1 MLESRDAL
9 DAMFDATNNPECYA
23 MNSTASDTV
32 DKAAR
37 AAREAGSDFRRRG
50 AHVKNVSSGELSA
63 FLADVE
69 DLIKQ
74 VSNISDAD
82 VARVRAKVAN
92 TLDDVRRSATET
104 AAGLRDRALMAADA
118 TDDYVRDRPWTA
130 IGVAAA
136 VGLLLGISVAAAA
149 RR

>member
-1 MLESRDAL
+1 
-9 DAMFDATNNPECYA
+9 
-23 MNSTASDTV
+23 MNSTASDTA
-32 DKAAR
+32 DSAAR
-37 AAREAGSDFRRRG
+37 AAREAGNDFRRRS
-50 AHVKNVSSGELSA
+50 AYVRNVSSGELSA
-63 FLADVE
+63 FFADVE

-74 VSNISDAD
+74 LSNISDVD
-82 VARVRAKVAN
+82 VARVRAKIAN
-92 TLDDVRRSATET
+92 TLDDVRRTATDT

-136 VGLLLGISVAAAA
+136 VGLLVGISVAAAA

>member
-1 MLESRDAL
+1 
-9 DAMFDATNNPECYA
+9 
-23 MNSTASDTV
+23 MNSTFSDTG
-32 DKAAR
+32 DNAAR
-37 AAREAGSDFRRRG
+37 AAREAGNDFRRRS
-50 AHVKNVSSGELSA
+50 ARVKNVSSGELSA
-63 FLADVE
+63 FFADVE

-74 VSNISDAD
+74 VSNISDVD

-92 TLDDVRRSATET
+92 TLDDVRRTATDT
-104 AAGLRDRALMAADA
+104 AAGLRDRALQAADA

-136 VGLLLGISVAAAA
+136 VGLLVGISVAAAA

>member
-1 MLESRDAL
+1 
-9 DAMFDATNNPECYA
+9 
-23 MNSTASDTV
+23 MNSTASDTADSV
-32 DKAAR
+32 AR
-37 AAREAGSDFRRRG
+37 AAREAGADFRRRS
-50 AHVKNVSSGELSA
+50 ARVKNVSSGELSA
-63 FLADVE
+63 FFADVE

-74 VSNISDAD
+74 VSNISDVD

-92 TLDDVRRSATET
+92 TLDDVRRTATDT
-104 AAGLRDRALMAADA
+104 AAGLRDRALQAADA

-136 VGLLLGISVAAAA
+136 VGLLVGISVAAAA

>member
-1 MLESRDAL
+1 
-9 DAMFDATNNPECYA
+9 
-23 MNSTASDTV
+23 MNSTASDTA
-32 DKAAR
+32 DSAAR
-37 AAREAGSDFRRRG
+37 AAREAGNDFRRRS
-50 AHVKNVSSGELSA
+50 AYVRNVSSGELSA
-63 FLADVE
+63 FFADVE

-74 VSNISDAD
+74 VSNISDVD

-92 TLDDVRRSATET
+92 TLDGVRRSATDT
-104 AAGLRDRALMAADA
+104 AAGLRDRALKAADA

-136 VGLLLGISVAAAA
+136 VGLLVGISVAAAA